1 MACIQSGST
10 LRRTARKRV
19 QTGCVTVPA
28 VVRSWL
34 VGNHQSLLRYRSTQN
49 PSSAQT
55 KSSSS
60 RTPIVFDNTEAVNA
74 ELSYGIKDGRGHFPL
89 GIPCVFVTVDQNST
103 AAVSGKIADE
113 DPEMFC
119 QQRHHL
125 VPADVSN
132 CPPYRFD
139 SSAKDYGGALRTNGS
154 SLGGLRPRR
163 VASSTGI

>member
-1 MACIQSGST
+1 MPSCLMA
-10 LRRTARKRV
+10 
-19 QTGCVTVPA
+19 
-28 VVRSWL
+28 
-34 VGNHQSLLRYRSTQN
+34 
-49 PSSAQT
+49 
-55 KSSSS
+55 
-60 RTPIVFDNTEAVNA
+60 
-74 ELSYGIKDGRGHFPL
+74 IKDGRGHFPL
-89 GIPCVFVTVDQNST
+89 GIPCVFVTIDQNST
-103 AAVSGKIADE
+103 APVSGKIADE